1 MIFAPILMKNP
12 DGSSIKTSRTN
23 VNRKFSQIPHF
34 FVSRRMA
41 DAQEAPE
48 EKVRGGGWC
57 RPRWEIAVPG
67 IYEKENQALTTC
79 ST

>member
-1 MIFAPILMKNP
+1 MIFAPILMKNL

-34 FVSRRMA
+34 FAPRRMA
-41 DAQEAPE
+41 DAQEVAK
-48 EKVRGGGWC
+48 KVRGGGFC

-67 IYEKENQALTTC
+67 IYEKEDQALTTC